1 MRSRLHCPRGVPFS
15 SNSFMAAPRLFSCCK
30 RLYGPLRLGICG
42 FGSRTCGE
50 IKKLECSFFQ
60 LSSPLRAS
68 GCGSN
73 FQLSLNLPLIL
84 PSSQPQAVN
93 GYDCS
98 SVLKKRKK
106 KMKKHKLR
114 KWRKRMKSLR
124 RKLGKI

>member
-1 MRSRLHCPRGVPFS
+1 M
-15 SNSFMAAPRLFSCCK
+15 
-30 RLYGPLRLGICG
+30 PLRLGVRGI
-42 FGSRTCGE
+42 SWRTCGE
-50 IKKLECSFFQ
+50 IKKLECTNFQ

-84 PSSQPQAVN
+84 PSPQCQSVD

-106 KMKKHKLR
+106 KMKKHKL
-114 KWRKRMKSLR
+114 KKLRKRTKSLR
-124 RKLGKI
+124 RKLRKK